1 MPPANCSPTEPLVI
15 DGTTLTV
22 IPTGRRR
29 AVLNTLGGVRRE
41 MARIYREAEAGKRD
55 TAEATK
61 LVYILGQIGKALELA
76 EIEARLKT
84 LEVKAN
90 ARQLRAPD

>member
-1 MPPANCSPTEPLVI
+1 MHANCSPTEPLTI
-15 DGTTLTV
+15 DGATLHV

-41 MARIYREAEAGKRD
+41 MARIYREAEAGTRE
-55 TAEATK
+55 TSEASR

-76 EIEARLKT
+76 EIEARLKA
-84 LEVKAN
+84 LEVKTN
-90 ARQLRAPD
+90 AKQLRTPD